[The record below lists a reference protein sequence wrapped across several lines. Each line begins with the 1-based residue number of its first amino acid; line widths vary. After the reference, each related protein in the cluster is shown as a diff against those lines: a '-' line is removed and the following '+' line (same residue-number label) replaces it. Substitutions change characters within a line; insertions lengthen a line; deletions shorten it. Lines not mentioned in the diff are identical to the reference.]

1 MSDPASSV
9 LTPPFSLDAEQ
20 ACLGSCL
27 IDPQAFDRVSEIIS
41 GPDDFYREA
50 HKEIFGA
57 MLSLATNNENI
68 DFVTLTQYLRDHKKL
83 ELCGGGSYIDKL
95 TNNVGSSAHV
105 SGYARIVADKA
116 TERRLQE
123 AGNAIVRL
131 AFDSEE
137 EAAYKVDKAEELIF
151 AVGDLRQKVDLVPL
165 RDSLKSTFDLM
176 YERFLNKQTITGIP
190 TGFTEIDNLT
200 SGFQP
205 SNLIVIGARPS
216 MGKTAFALSLAL
228 NVALNPDCG
237 AVAIFSLEM
246 SREEI
251 CQRLLCAI
259 AQVNSQDL
267 RQGKMGD
274 GDWQR
279 VARAVNNLN
288 SAPIYIDEQSSTTVL
303 EIKSKLRRMKKKEE
317 SDGGLSG
324 KKGLSM
330 VIIDYLQLI
339 RGSSV
344 NANSVANRV
353 QEISEITRQLKGLAK
368 ELKVPVVALSQLS
381 RNLENRQDKRP
392 IMADLRESGAIE
404 QDADLIAFLYRDKYY
419 NPQSEMG
426 DVTEIIIA
434 KQRNG
439 PVDTVRLAF
448 MQRYGSFH
456 NLVSERPENSYPGG
470 GQYYESGL
478 APGMI

>member
-1 MSDPASSV
+1 MSDPVSPG
-9 LTPPFSLDAEQ
+9 LTPPHNLLAEQ

-27 IDPQAFDRVSEIIS
+27 IDQMAFGRVSEYIA

-50 HKEIFGA
+50 HKEIYGA
-57 MLSLATNNENI
+57 MVSLVNRNDNI
-68 DFVTLTQYLRDHKKL
+68 DYITLTEFLRANGKL
-83 ELCGGGSYIDKL
+83 EFCGGGSYINDL
-95 TNNVGSSAHV
+95 TNMVGSSAYV
-105 SGYARIVADKA
+105 SEYARIVADKA

-123 AGNAIVRL
+123 AGNAIARL
-131 AFDSEE
+131 AFDGEG
-137 EAAYKVDKAEELIF
+137 EAAYKVDKAEELVF
-151 AVGDLRQKVDLVPL
+151 AVGDMRHKVDLVPL
-165 RDSLKSTFDLM
+165 RDSMETTL
-176 YERFLNKQTITGIP
+176 ERMHEHFLQKKTITGVP

-246 SREEI
+246 SNEEI
-251 CQRLLCAI
+251 CQRLLCAM
-259 AQVNSQDL
+259 AQINSMEL

-274 GDWQR
+274 SDWQR
-279 VARAVNNLN
+279 IARAVNKL
-288 SAPIYIDEQSSTTVL
+288 SVAPIYIDEQSSTTVL

-317 SDGGLSG
+317 GEGGLSG
-324 KKGLSM
+324 KKGLSL

-339 RGSSV
+339 RGSSS
-344 NANSVANRV
+344 NSGSAANRV

-404 QDADLIAFLYRDKYY
+404 QDADVIAFLYRDKYY

-426 DVTEIIIA
+426 DITEVIVA

-448 MQRYGSFH
+448 LQRYGSFH
-456 NLVSERPENSYPGG
+456 NLVEENAGRTDGS
-470 GQYYESGL
+470 YYESDL
-478 APGMI
+478 DPGMI